1 MVQCH
6 GSTLLPQFLG
16 MYRASVE
23 SEESYLL
30 AMRNTF
36 SHRLPVHRKYD
47 LKVTGGPRP
56 DAPPPGPMPPPIWP
70 HTPSLYVFV
79 PPPPMCT
86 QGSLV
91 SREASDK
98 EKVMGR
104 GEGGAWNE

>member
-1 MVQCH
+1 MQCH

-56 DAPPPGPMPPPIWP
+56 DAPPHLAPHPLTLCICAAPPNV
-70 HTPSLYVFV
+70 HAGLTGVA
-79 PPPPMCT
+79 
-86 QGSLV
+86 GS
-91 SREASDK
+91 E
-98 EKVMGR
+98 
-104 GEGGAWNE
+104 

>member
-47 LKVTGGPRP
+47 LKVTGGPPARC
-56 DAPPPGPMPPPIWP
+56 PPPHVPLPPSRP
-70 HTPSLYVFV
+70 HTPSLYLFLPSI
-79 PPPPMCT
+79 PPPPRAHRARWC
-86 QGSLV
+86 
-91 SREASDK
+91 
-98 EKVMGR
+98 R
-104 GEGGAWNE
+104 GKRAIKRR